1 MLLCT
6 GKYNSISLFL
16 FISFILIHSYA
27 SGLTIDVR
35 TDSCYHHKYRPVLSM
50 SVCYIQAVTAVHQL
64 QDVNGENLAIQYLI
78 CMFMNVLLLK
88 FGMETSLLPGLQVCN
103 F

>member
-1 MLLCT
+1 
-6 GKYNSISLFL
+6 
-16 FISFILIHSYA
+16 
-27 SGLTIDVR
+27 
-35 TDSCYHHKYRPVLSM
+35 M